1 MATTKRSL
9 ATLIIENK
17 LGGQVESWQKF
28 DPRELYQYIE
38 SARNSFMDQVL
49 MQGGT
54 LDGEF
59 IATYKNVPVE
69 CDEDTGEW
77 YSMLPAKIVSL
88 SNKSGLRQVSPMK
101 NQMDVFIKVDN
112 SSNHVY
118 RNLEAGKL
126 WGQTS
131 YHIEKRRIVYTN
143 LPFSIKKV
151 LVKMVGSIEAF
162 HEDELLPIPAS
173 AEAQI
178 ISMVMQMTME
188 KKQTPVD
195 RINDQMPNV

>member
-17 LGGQVESWQKF
+17 LGGPVESWQKF

-38 SARNSFMDQVL
+38 SARNTLMDQLL
-49 MQGGT
+49 MQGGA

-59 IATYKNVPVE
+59 VAVFKNVPVE
-69 CDEDTGEW
+69 CDEDTGEF
-77 YSMLPAKIVSL
+77 YSMMPSKVVSL
-88 SNKSGLRQVSPMK
+88 SNRSGLKQVSPMK
-101 NQMDVFIKVDN
+101 NQNDVFIKVDN
-112 SSNHVY
+112 SSAHVY
-118 RNLEAGKL
+118 SNLEAGKL
-126 WGQTS
+126 LGQTS
-131 YHIEKRRIVYTN
+131 YHIEKRRIVYHN

-151 LVKMVGSIEAF
+151 LVKMIGSIEAF

-178 ISMVMQMTME
+178 INMVMQMTME

-195 RINDQMPNV
+195 RVNDQMPNV